1 MSILSQ
7 ILTQFREEVA
17 FSDKLLGGCP
27 RTQIFV
33 KSRHKIVEKAQFT
46 CVNEHFETIFNAE
59 LAER

>member
-1 MSILSQ
+1 VVL
-7 ILTQFREEVA
+7 R
-17 FSDKLLGGCP
+17 KLFLGGYP